1 MNDTNTPK
9 PGTFVPGD
17 PRCGRRK
24 GSKNKLTIA
33 KEKLRADAI
42 KLMNEKLP
50 KNAFKGDAVEFLQ
63 LVYRSR
69 DFDFETR
76 MEAAEKAAPYERAK
90 KTETTID
97 DKRHYVAEM
106 PAMPKDLDEWK
117 REYMRPGPKD
127 PTADAEWRERVKASR
142 FPG

>member
-1 MNDTNTPK
+1 
-9 PGTFVPGD
+9 
-17 PRCGRRK
+17 
-24 GSKNKLTIA
+24 
-33 KEKLRADAI
+33 
-42 KLMNEKLP
+42 MNENLP

-63 LVYRSR
+63 VVYRSP

-97 DKRHYVAEM
+97 DRRHYVAEM

-117 REYMRPGPKD
+117 REYMQPGPKD
-127 PTADAEWRERVKASR
+127 PTADAVKAIAEQAKKEKDLH
-142 FPG
+142 